1 MFSRIELELELVE
14 WTQWYVLTSLSWL
27 DETLYARVRKPFR
40 CCDWLSQ
47 FSKRNFSW
55 GKLWENL
62 SMYIINMVTLNTSKV
77 LSLQAIRGKIVHVMQ
92 AFNNKCRNCQASESG
107 EFSVLFWYS
116 GYRLIKLTSRALDST
131 IWNSISHSSF
141 YHILLDRPF
150 FEEKFHPYESKWSW
164 KSLLYVIAKI
174 VPSVLQ

>member
-62 SMYIINMVTLNTSKV
+62 SMYIINWVFDKF
-77 LSLQAIRGKIVHVMQ
+77 SLQCSQKNGLEKRVRRCDVVRTRRMFCQSKYAWKTEWLVTVAKKRGFPSNRVSVG
-92 AFNNKCRNCQASESG
+92 QASLSWIVKKNESHDHG
-107 EFSVLFWYS
+107 
-116 GYRLIKLTSRALDST
+116 
-131 IWNSISHSSF
+131 
-141 YHILLDRPF
+141 
-150 FEEKFHPYESKWSW
+150 
-164 KSLLYVIAKI
+164 
-174 VPSVLQ
+174 

>member
-62 SMYIINMVTLNTSKV
+62 SMYIIKEYIYVHSYYYYWLAYNPPIFGWYCNISVCLILRMGCCGGILVTKTRLGSPKKTTLLNRNVKLYKSSKIKLFVLHITAMTSKV
-77 LSLQAIRGKIVHVMQ
+77 LV
-92 AFNNKCRNCQASESG
+92 
-107 EFSVLFWYS
+107 
-116 GYRLIKLTSRALDST
+116 
-131 IWNSISHSSF
+131 
-141 YHILLDRPF
+141 
-150 FEEKFHPYESKWSW
+150 
-164 KSLLYVIAKI
+164 VIYDGFI
-174 VPSVLQ
+174 NFQ